1 MPVGVKEIRSIDPV
15 MLYVDQDAPQLHA
28 RQDEVHQVSQGLQH
42 GLDPV
47 WSDLDKHTFQIQRG
61 QIYVYIHATPRNIH
75 LHARRGQV
83 CEHGLNPVQYAGLV
97 AAGQRVARRKR
108 LLLRGTGVRR
118 RRRQVGGSGG
128 SKRGS
133 LRSSGLTP
141 SQNLLPC
148 SRRACTFSTPLLLTA
163 V

>member
-61 QIYVYIHATPRNIH
+61 QIYVYIHATPTKISTCMPAG
-75 LHARRGQV
+75 ARCVSMDSIQ
-83 CEHGLNPVQYAGLV
+83 C
-97 AAGQRVARRKR
+97 
-108 LLLRGTGVRR
+108 
-118 RRRQVGGSGG
+118 
-128 SKRGS
+128 
-133 LRSSGLTP
+133 
-141 SQNLLPC
+141 
-148 SRRACTFSTPLLLTA
+148 STPAWLPQDNG
-163 V
+163 